1 MEEPLNGEI
10 ESCQFSK
17 RKSTACETELE
28 FSSEHSQDSQPDHL
42 SKPQRKQS
50 LLANLPAPSSKQFE
64 TIILE
69 ESDSEEVEFLGKR
82 SVPAASQQQTILEPA
97 PEKHTATTQSKAQEE
112 HIFTLSCQFGHKST
126 VLGEVHHAE
135 ENWCMTCRNL
145 LGDLRKFAEER
156 GGKCVTTILAPEV
169 TFECGLGHQWTVA
182 YKKATKGWCKDCKAK
197 KKVLLKEMLHREN
210 VRADEERKQRQNQL
224 LEESRQRMLANEKNQ
239 REAQNQELSNFKLIL
254 EEITRIASKY
264 AREYCQKDTN
274 CDFNQALL
282 LYQTLILP
290 EKSLSTYLRSLS
302 KEEQKKEF
310 RRYTILLHPD
320 KNSHP
325 KAKQAFQKAYSLF
338 TEQSN

>member
-1 MEEPLNGEI
+1 MLSTAFTPISPPSEDMFCSTISARCTGGHSTCQGPFGDLCSMRMYPSRPGLSCQSAEGPSMEEPLNGEI

-97 PEKHTATTQSKAQEE
+97 PEKHTATTQSKSQEE

-239 REAQNQELSNFKLIL
+239 RE
-254 EEITRIASKY
+254 Y
-264 AREYCQKDTN
+264 
-274 CDFNQALL
+274 L
-282 LYQTLILP
+282 LY
-290 EKSLSTYLRSLS
+290 
-302 KEEQKKEF
+302 
-310 RRYTILLHPD
+310 
-320 KNSHP
+320 
-325 KAKQAFQKAYSLF
+325 
-338 TEQSN
+338 